1 MNRRRLCTSGG
12 RTRVSEMDVYI
23 YIHISNGEREYKVER
38 TVGGKGIF
46 AREKDASTR
55 RRETEEVAKER
66 GR

>member
-23 YIHISNGEREYKVER
+23 YTYTYPTEREYKVER

-46 AREKDASTR
+46 AREKDASNEKNR
-55 RRETEEVAKER
+55 DGGGGEGA
-66 GR
+66 G